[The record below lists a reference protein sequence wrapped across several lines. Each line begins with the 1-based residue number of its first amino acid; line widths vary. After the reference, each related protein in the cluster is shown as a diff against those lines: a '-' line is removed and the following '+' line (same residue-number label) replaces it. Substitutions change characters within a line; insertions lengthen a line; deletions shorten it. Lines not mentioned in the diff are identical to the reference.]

1 MTLSAGSLQKGLAFS
16 ATICCNALMDL
27 PIETIVEHGGVTAAY
42 ARMLRA
48 GKRQPSLSLA
58 LALYDGTGA
67 QVGPLA
73 GLTKRDIEAARKIA
87 A

>member
-1 MTLSAGSLQKGLAFS
+1 
-16 ATICCNALMDL
+16 MDL
-27 PIETIVEHGGVTAAY
+27 PVEQIVEHGGVTPAY

-48 GKRQPSLSLA
+48 GDRKPSLELA
-58 LALYDGTGA
+58 LRLYDGTGA

-73 GLTKRDIEAARKIA
+73 GLNKRDIEAARKMAKA

>member
-1 MTLSAGSLQKGLAFS
+1 
-16 ATICCNALMDL
+16 MDL
-27 PIETIVEHGGVTAAY
+27 PIETIVQHGGVTAAY

-48 GKRQPSLSLA
+48 GERKPSLELA
-58 LALYDGTGA
+58 LRLYDATGA

-73 GLTKRDIEAARKIA
+73 GLNKRDIEAARKMARA